1 MKKYGVIFSFLLF
14 LIFFNTAIAR
24 SIPPV
29 HSVSLQVG
37 VTNPVLPAN
46 KTQKTY
52 VKVALTGIK
61 TLPNTD
67 RSPINIALVL
77 DKSGSMQG
85 SRIQAAKQAA
95 IMAIDSLQGNDIVSV
110 ISYDNFVQVVVPAT
124 KASNKYSI
132 RQKINALTAN
142 GSTALYA
149 GVEQGAV
156 EVKKF
161 MGAQYINRVV
171 LLSDGKANVGH
182 KSVQAL
188 AKLGERLGG
197 QGISVTTIGLG
208 AGYNED
214 LMSQLASYSDG
225 NHAFVKDTN
234 NLSQI
239 FAYEFGDAKSA
250 VANNIHITLHCAA
263 GIRPVQV
270 MGRTATIQGQQ
281 VQVRLNQL
289 PTGQDK
295 FIILEVEVPAS
306 PAESQR
312 PLLDVSINYFDL
324 RHQITRQ
331 QRAHLAVSFSGSK
344 QVVEEAEDEEVMS
357 SAAAQVANEMTK
369 EAVKLRDKGQVQEA
383 KKLLDSSASYLRGM
397 AEKNKSEALRQQA
410 EQAQDDADNLGKSDW
425 NVQRKEMREKQFKK
439 DTQQTY

>member
-1 MKKYGVIFSFLLF
+1 MKKYSTIFSFI
-14 LIFFNTAIAR
+14 LIFISFNVAIAR
-24 SIPPV
+24 STPPE
-29 HSVSLQVG
+29 HSVNLQVG
-37 VTNPVLPAN
+37 VTNPVLAAN
-46 KTQKTY
+46 KTQKVY
-52 VKVALTGIK
+52 VKVALVGIK
-61 TLPNTD
+61 TPININ

-95 IMAIDSLQGNDIVSV
+95 IMAIDSLQINDIVSV
-110 ISYDNFVQVVVPAT
+110 ISYDNFVQVIVPAT
-124 KASNKYSI
+124 KVSNKHFI

-149 GVEQGAV
+149 GVEQGAI

-161 MGAQYINRVV
+161 MATQYINRVV
-171 LLSDGKANVGH
+171 LLSDGKANVGL
-182 KSVQAL
+182 KSVQDL

-225 NHAFVKDTN
+225 NHSFVKDTN

-239 FAYEFGDAKSA
+239 FTYEFGDAKSA
-250 VANNIHITLHCAA
+250 IANNIHITLHCAA
-263 GIRPVQV
+263 GIRPIQV

-281 VQVRLNQL
+281 VHVRLNQL
-289 PTGQDK
+289 PAGQEK

-312 PLLDVSINYFDL
+312 PLLEAKINYFDL
-324 RHQITRQ
+324 LQQMTRQ
-331 QRAHLAVSFSGSK
+331 QQAQLAVSFSGSQ

-383 KKLLDSSASYLRGM
+383 KKLLDSSARYLRGM

-410 EQAQDDADNLGKSDW
+410 EQTQDDADNLGKSDW
-425 NVQRKEMREKQFKK
+425 NIQRKEMREKQYKQ